1 MDAQETQIEEYTLEL
16 KEHQLKINGRLHTIR
31 ELDGTDRAKY
41 LNSVSS
47 RVKVNNQGKPVGMTT
62 FEGLETSLLKLCL
75 YDGDELVPEKVMS
88 KWPASLL
95 GKFFDIA
102 SDLSGLNEAA
112 KKRMQEESKN
122 D

>member
-1 MDAQETQIEEYTLEL
+1 MDAQERQVEDYSLEL
-16 KEHQLKINGRLHTIR
+16 KEHQLKINGKLHTIR
-31 ELDGTDRAKY
+31 ELDGVDRAKY

-62 FEGLETSLLKLCL
+62 FDGLETSLLKLCL
-75 YDGDELVPEKVMS
+75 YDGDELVSEKVMAR
-88 KWPASLL
+88 WPASLL
-95 GKFFDIA
+95 SKFFDIA

-112 KKRMQEESKN
+112 KKRMQEEAKN